1 MHSKVLALLV
11 LLAIAHGA
19 EAGTYSGLVKPFFYS
34 NSLYLDATTTQM
46 SNRPAC
52 ATRNYVRLQE
62 SDPNDAIFKSKL
74 AILLASW
81 LADRPVV
88 LSGTG
93 TCTGEG
99 DELIFA
105 VTPS

>member
-1 MHSKVLALLV
+1 MHGKALALLM
-11 LLAIAHGA
+11 LFAIAHGA
-19 EAGTYSGLVKPFFYS
+19 EAGTYSGLVKPFLYY
-34 NSLYLDATTTQM
+34 NSLYLGASATQM
-46 SNRPAC
+46 SSRPAC

-99 DELIFA
+99 DELIFV
-105 VTPS
+105 VTPG